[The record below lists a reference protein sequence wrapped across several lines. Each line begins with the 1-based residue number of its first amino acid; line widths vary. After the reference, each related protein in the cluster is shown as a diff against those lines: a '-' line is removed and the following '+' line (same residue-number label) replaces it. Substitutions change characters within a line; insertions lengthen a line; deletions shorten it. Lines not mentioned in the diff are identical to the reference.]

1 VVFNEIMYHPAGN
14 APELEWIELYN
25 QMSVDIDLSHWTI
38 DGAGYEFPNGTVL
51 AGGDH
56 LVVATSP
63 GDLELAAE
71 ITGVLGPINGS
82 LSNGGERLRL
92 INHNDRVMDTLDYND
107 QDPWPVAADGGG
119 ATVSKI
125 LRDSASEPVANWA
138 SSDLVGGTP
147 GEENF
152 PELTGGPT
160 LESLV
165 SAGAT
170 TRVLIPTD
178 DSLEDTWNELV
189 FDDAAWTSGPTGIG
203 FDDGQVA
210 VGDAAPLGYWS
221 FDGDVADGSTN
232 SHDGVLNGA
241 TFSNETPPAIS
252 GGQSLSFDGADD
264 FVSVVIDVSETTHS
278 MAMWFKAESSGRG
291 LFAVVD
297 SDLGVGGHDRHV
309 YLNGSNIAARTW
321 SDETITGNGL
331 NLSDGEWHHVVHVVG
346 ADVSGQRLYVDGT
359 LAASGNKAFSDFNW
373 QQQINI
379 GFSNDAGAPYF
390 DGFID
395 EVAVW
400 DAVLN
405 ETQIEALAQG
415 ASPLALS
422 GYDSLI
428 GTDVEAT
435 MYTSN
440 ASAYLRTALD
450 VDDPGAFASMTL
462 RMRYDDGFVA
472 YLNGF
477 KVAERN
483 APAVL
488 GWNSTAS
495 AEHSDTL
502 ATQPEDIDITSH
514 LDKLVPG
521 ENILA
526 IQGLNLTAGDDD
538 FLMVPQLLVYRGDGL
553 PPGGSLEINEVSGAG
568 DAPFFVEVINDGD
581 VAIPLDNFVLAGSLG
596 PQTEY
601 KFSDTI
607 LDPGEM
613 IAIDHTQ
620 LGFLPSDGEIVFFY
634 TPGRDRVLDAVRVDL
649 MARARSP
656 QHDGRW
662 MTPDSPTSGTANS
675 FAFHDE
681 IVINEIMYHHQPLS
695 DGANYIESDEQWIE
709 LFNRSDQ
716 SVDLSGWALDDAV
729 DYEIPAGTMLDGGE
743 FLVIAKHGASLAA
756 LYPGITIL
764 GDFGGNLSSSSDNI
778 VLLDENKNIAD
789 EVRYFDGGYW
799 HDAADGGG
807 GSLEL
812 RDPYADN
819 TKAEAWAP
827 SDESASSPWQTYQ
840 YTMTATQPVWQP
852 SISFHELRVGLLTG
866 GEVWIDDV
874 SVIRDPGGANVEL
887 MQNGS
892 FGTGSDK
899 WRLLGTHSNSEIIDD
914 GGNNVMRIVAD
925 GPMNY
930 LNNRLESTLAFGE
943 QVQNGVDYKISYRAK
958 WIWGSNQLHT
968 ELYYNRVV
976 KTTHIEAPQLNGTPG
991 AENSRYIANAGPTYD
1006 AFQHG
1011 PVVPDVGEDVTVS
1024 AVINDPDGVDPATA
1038 KVWWSVDGG
1047 AWSSSPMTDQGAGL
1061 YSGQV
1066 PGQAA
1071 GVVVQFYVEAA
1082 DLLGAVSTFPA
1093 AGPDSRA
1100 LFEVQ
1105 DNRAQLGTKHNVRFI
1120 MLSSEASAMTPLT
1133 NILSNQRIGT
1143 TVVYNESEVFYDAGV
1158 RLRGSMFSRNGQ
1170 NGFNIGLQPHQLFRG
1185 VHDSITLK
1193 RSGTQEIVVK
1203 HMNAKAGGIPAMYD
1217 DVVRIIS
1224 SVNNIT
1230 GNGTMSMARFGDD
1243 FLDSQYDNGSDGTV
1257 FKMEG
1262 IRVITSTV
1270 DGNPESLKVAFPVGW
1285 VGGFDMTDQGDDP
1298 EQYRWTW
1305 KINNN
1310 RREDNYDPM
1319 VALAKTL
1326 SLNGQELED
1335 AIAEVMDVNQLT
1347 RVFAMLSL
1355 AGIGDT
1361 YTQGNPH
1368 NFNVYSPAD
1377 GGPMIAMPWDWDFTF
1392 NRGTSSPLWGNKN
1405 LSKVFARPKYTRL
1418 FMGNMLDLIEKT
1430 YNTDYMTDW
1439 INHYGSLLGINLGGY
1454 PGYITNRTNFVQSQF
1469 PAETAFAITTPEPVT
1484 ESGLT
1489 TTLQGNAWIDVKEF
1503 RIAGVALPL
1512 ERHYFLASDCADRI
1526 GHERIGARSL

>member
-1 VVFNEIMYHPAGN
+1 
-14 APELEWIELYN
+14 
-25 QMSVDIDLSHWTI
+25 
-38 DGAGYEFPNGTVL
+38 
-51 AGGDH
+51 
-56 LVVATSP
+56 
-63 GDLELAAE
+63 
-71 ITGVLGPINGS
+71 
-82 LSNGGERLRL
+82 
-92 INHNDRVMDTLDYND
+92 
-107 QDPWPVAADGGG
+107 
-119 ATVSKI
+119 
-125 LRDSASEPVANWA
+125 
-138 SSDLVGGTP
+138 
-147 GEENF
+147 
-152 PELTGGPT
+152 
-160 LESLV
+160 
-165 SAGAT
+165 
-170 TRVLIPTD
+170 
-178 DSLEDTWNELV
+178 
-189 FDDAAWTSGPTGIG
+189 
-203 FDDGQVA
+203 
-210 VGDAAPLGYWS
+210 
-221 FDGDVADGSTN
+221 
-232 SHDGVLNGA
+232 
-241 TFSNETPPAIS
+241 
-252 GGQSLSFDGADD
+252 
-264 FVSVVIDVSETTHS
+264 
-278 MAMWFKAESSGRG
+278 
-291 LFAVVD
+291 
-297 SDLGVGGHDRHV
+297 
-309 YLNGSNIAARTW
+309 
-321 SDETITGNGL
+321 
-331 NLSDGEWHHVVHVVG
+331 
-346 ADVSGQRLYVDGT
+346 
-359 LAASGNKAFSDFNW
+359 
-373 QQQINI
+373 
-379 GFSNDAGAPYF
+379 
-390 DGFID
+390 
-395 EVAVW
+395 
-400 DAVLN
+400 
-405 ETQIEALAQG
+405 
-415 ASPLALS
+415 
-422 GYDSLI
+422 
-428 GTDVEAT
+428 
-435 MYTSN
+435 
-440 ASAYLRTALD
+440 
-450 VDDPGAFASMTL
+450 
-462 RMRYDDGFVA
+462 
-472 YLNGF
+472 
-477 KVAERN
+477 
-483 APAVL
+483 
-488 GWNSTAS
+488 
-495 AEHSDTL
+495 
-502 ATQPEDIDITSH
+502 
-514 LDKLVPG
+514 
-521 ENILA
+521 
-526 IQGLNLTAGDDD
+526 
-538 FLMVPQLLVYRGDGL
+538 
-553 PPGGSLEINEVSGAG
+553 
-568 DAPFFVEVINDGD
+568 
-581 VAIPLDNFVLAGSLG
+581 
-596 PQTEY
+596 
-601 KFSDTI
+601 
-607 LDPGEM
+607 
-613 IAIDHTQ
+613 
-620 LGFLPSDGEIVFFY
+620 
-634 TPGRDRVLDAVRVDL
+634 
-649 MARARSP
+649 
-656 QHDGRW
+656 
-662 MTPDSPTSGTANS
+662 
-675 FAFHDE
+675 
-681 IVINEIMYHHQPLS
+681 
-695 DGANYIESDEQWIE
+695 
-709 LFNRSDQ
+709 
-716 SVDLSGWALDDAV
+716 
-729 DYEIPAGTMLDGGE
+729 MLDGGE

-1512 ERHYFLASDCADRI
+1512 DVSWSDTISWQATVPIELGTNELVLEAYDFDGQLIGSDTITVTSTAIDAGLRGALRITELNYNPVDATPAELATQSPTDDEFDNDDFEFIELQNTGTDVLDLTNVQFIKNLDDEGVVFQFTPSADDTHLLLPDQHVLVVANQTAFEARYGAGLPVAGVYEGGLKNSGEAI
-1526 GHERIGARSL
+1526 ILIDSRLADSRLHLQRFRLLAGPRRRQGLDARGARHERRLQRS